1 MRAALAYRASASST
15 PSAIPATSTSNA
27 ALARHRSK
35 RQRWR
40 PGAGAR
46 CVGHAGSWRRPA
58 MAGQSTCAGDTHTG
72 CCCPCDGRIRQ
83 NFRAPR
89 CGRRSRSRLGRQL
102 PRSCAATCLRIRRRS
117 HVRRAGG
124 EAASTFTARARASR
138 HAGPGQRATAAPVVT
153 PPAFAPSAETMPA
166 QPATVSE
173 PAQDD
178 AQLAMAV
185 PPPPAPSAASNDDVQ
200 ANGALEARMDSSAP
214 PPHHQP
220 SAHQRLLL
228 RRRYCRHRRGISRR
242 ASSAPQLTHLR
253 RTKFR

>member
-138 HAGPGQRATAAPVVT
+138 HAGPGQRATACTCGDA
-153 PPAFAPSAETMPA
+153 ACLRAIRG
-166 QPATVSE
+166 
-173 PAQDD
+173 DD
-178 AQLAMAV
+178 ACPTGDCIGAGARRRTTRDGSAAS
-185 PPPPAPSAASNDDVQ
+185 PAPSAASNDDMQ

-214 PPHHQP
+214 TP
-220 SAHQRLLL
+220 SPAKRSPAPAAAPTLLPAPSL
-228 RRRYCRHRRGISRR
+228 DQSSRIER
-242 ASSAPQLTHLR
+242 TATTHLR